1 MEKFVGI
8 DISKE
13 RLDVGIIPGN
23 ETTSF
28 VFDEEGLSKLT
39 DFMKSVAPE
48 MIVLEAT
55 GGMERSITGV
65 LAAEGLPVVAINP
78 RQARDFAK
86 AKGLLAKTDRID
98 SLVLADFGKSIR
110 PEIRP
115 FKDEE
120 SRTLADLNT
129 RRRQIVGMIAM
140 EKNRLSASSLRVRER
155 ISEHI
160 KWLEA
165 SLKDIDRE
173 MDKMIRTSPVWKDKV
188 DLLESFKGVGPV
200 LSKAILSDLPELR
213 TLNGKKI
220 AALVGVAPFNCDSG
234 KRRGKRVIWGG
245 RANIRSLLYM
255 AAVSGI
261 RYNPVIKDFYHRLTS
276 SGKKPKVA
284 LTACM
289 RKILI
294 ILNAM
299 MKNHTP
305 WSPSYAF

>member
-13 RLDVGIIPGN
+13 RLDVGIIPNN

-28 VFDEEGLSKLT
+28 SYDEEGLAKLT

-55 GGMERSITGV
+55 GGMERPVTAI
-65 LAAEGLPVVAINP
+65 LAAEQLPVVAINP

-120 SRTLADLNT
+120 SRTLADLNA
-129 RRRQIVGMIAM
+129 RRRQVIGMITM
-140 EKNRLSASSLRVRER
+140 EKNRLSASSFRVRER

-173 MDKMIRTSPVWKDKV
+173 MDKMIRNSSVWKEKV
-188 DLLESFKGVGPV
+188 DLLQSFKGVGPV
-200 LSKAILSDLPELR
+200 LSKAILSDLPELGA
-213 TLNGKKI
+213 LNSKKI

-261 RYNPVIKDFYHRLTS
+261 RYNPVIKSFYHRLTS

-289 RKILI
+289 HKILI

-305 WSPSYAF
+305 WSPSYAL